1 MTRYLFL
8 TALFFVI
15 CIPVFAEGV
24 STAPKQSQVVS
35 RSVSYQECTKIFNV
49 NKEKLFYLT
58 IGAVNANRFKTD
70 EIQTENGYVIFSV
83 NKNKYTATIA
93 GVDKENSILKITP
106 YNNVYYFQPEI
117 ISNIYKYIEI
127 NKDSELK

>member
-8 TALFFVI
+8 TAFFFVLRL
-15 CIPVFAEGV
+15 PVSAEGV
-24 STAPKQSQVVS
+24 SPAPKQSQVVR